1 MHYLLPIHNCIQ
13 NSTLLQFQVLV
24 DYNEEFDI
32 LLTVKDESGHTLGN
46 ADSLSFKA
54 EMSDDSL
61 AKFRDEE
68 FFTPYIPT
76 TAGSLP
82 GKRELITTRPVQ
94 YLYYDPIQHILYFLD
109 LSCLQT
115 FFHFLFFGANF

>member
-1 MHYLLPIHNCIQ
+1 MQRIK
-13 NSTLLQFQVLV
+13 LQFQVLV

-68 FFTPYIPT
+68 FFTPYIPA

-82 GKRELITTRPVQ
+82 GKREFITTRPVQ
-94 YLYYDPIQHILYFLD
+94 YTCITTQSSI
-109 LSCLQT
+109 
-115 FFHFLFFGANF
+115 